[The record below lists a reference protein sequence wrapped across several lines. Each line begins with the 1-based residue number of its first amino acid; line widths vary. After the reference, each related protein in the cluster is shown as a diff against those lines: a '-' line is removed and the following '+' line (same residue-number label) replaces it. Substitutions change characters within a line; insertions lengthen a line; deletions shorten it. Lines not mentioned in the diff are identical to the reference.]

1 MGRKIKYIRQADVIE
16 TYVSEKLFIFSI
28 KVDNNR
34 KIVKKINEMVQFFN
48 LISMENDGIS
58 IKISI

>member
-16 TYVSEKLFIFSI
+16 AYVSEKLFIFSI